1 MKAFHALLFCRNCL
15 EDDDLRIIAG
25 MRRGMK
31 LKAPEGMGT
40 RPTTDRVKESVFNLI
55 QFHFPADCVLDLFA
69 GSGALG
75 IEALSRG
82 AKHCVFLDADRNA
95 AALVRENLHSARF
108 ESEATVFEQ
117 TAQAYLSQCHQV
129 FDVIFLDPPYN
140 KGFLLPVIQTIHE
153 RNLLAEGGIIVVET
167 ERGGEIVPDTYYP
180 IKKSVAYGK
189 TVITIL
195 QG

>member
-1 MKAFHALLFCRNCL
+1 M
-15 EDDDLRIIAG
+15 RIIAG
-25 MRRGMK
+25 LRRGMK

-55 QFHFPADCVLDLFA
+55 QFHFPLESVLDLFA

-82 AKHCVFLDADRNA
+82 AKRCVFVDADRNA
-95 AALVRENLHSARF
+95 TALVQENLRTARF
-108 ESEATVFEQ
+108 EDGASVVLK
-117 TAQAYLSQCHQV
+117 TAEAYLADCHGS
-129 FDVIFLDPPYN
+129 FDIIFLDPPYN
-140 KGFLLPVIQTIHE
+140 NGYLSPVIKTIYE
-153 RNLLAEGGIIVVET
+153 RALLKEGGIIIAET
-167 ERGGEIVPDTYYP
+167 ERDGETVPDAYYP

>member
-1 MKAFHALLFCRNCL
+1 M
-15 EDDDLRIIAG
+15 RIIAG

-55 QFHFPADCVLDLFA
+55 QFHFPTDCVLDLFA

-82 AKHCVFLDADRNA
+82 AKHCVFLDTDRNA

-108 ESEATVFEQ
+108 ENGATVLEQ
-117 TAQAYLSQCHQV
+117 TAETYLAQCHQV

-140 KGFLLPVIQTIHE
+140 KGLLLPIVKAIYE
-153 RNLLAEGGIIVVET
+153 RNLLKENGIIVIET
-167 ERGGEIVPDTYYP
+167 ERGGEPVPDTYYP
-180 IKKSVAYGK
+180 MKKSVVYGK
-189 TVITIL
+189 TAITIL

>member
-1 MKAFHALLFCRNCL
+1 M
-15 EDDDLRIIAG
+15 RIIAG

-55 QFHFPADCVLDLFA
+55 QFHFPTDCVLDLFA

-108 ESEATVFEQ
+108 ENEATVMEQ
-117 TAQAYLSQCHQV
+117 TAEAYLAQCHQV

-140 KGFLLPVIQTIHE
+140 KGLLLPVIKTIYE
-153 RNLLAEGGIIVVET
+153 RNLLKENGIIVIET
-167 ERGGEIVPDTYYP
+167 ERGGEPVPDTYYSM
-180 IKKSVAYGK
+180 KKSVVYGK
-189 TVITIL
+189 TAITIL

>member
-1 MKAFHALLFCRNCL
+1 M
-15 EDDDLRIIAG
+15 RIIAG

-55 QFHFPADCVLDLFA
+55 QFHFPADCVLDLYA

-82 AKHCVFLDADRNA
+82 SKHCVFSDADRNA
-95 AALVRENLHSARF
+95 VALVQENLHTARF
-108 ESEATVFEQ
+108 ENAATVVHA
-117 TAQAYLSQCHQV
+117 TAQAYLAQCQQI
-129 FDVIFLDPPYN
+129 FNVIFLDPPYN
-140 KGFLLPVIQTIHE
+140 KGHLEPIIRCIYE
-153 RNLLAEGGIIVVET
+153 RNLLKEGGIIVSET
-167 ERGGEIVPDTYYP
+167 ERGGETVPDTYYP